1 MVDNQIQSAIYV
13 DSDQQLNDLCQSW
26 LLCDVLILDTE
37 FIRTQ
42 TFYPIAGLIQLSDGN
57 SCYLIDPLAINDFSS
72 FATLL
77 TNEKII
83 KVLHS
88 CSEDL
93 DVFHQLMGV
102 IPAPILDTQIGA
114 AVVGYGFSLSYQKI
128 VEQVLGTH
136 IEKGETRSDWLQR
149 PLTESQ
155 HHYAILDVLYLSQVY
170 EHLLSELE
178 SLGRKEWWLE
188 ECSKL
193 STNYYEANKLEGY
206 YLKVKSAWKLSR
218 PQLNCLQKL
227 TIWRE
232 KQARERNRP
241 RGRILKDNACFELAQ
256 KLPDNLQQLSVIK
269 DVPPGVVRKHGEA
282 LLELIQSALNEN
294 PEHFP
299 KRLPRPLPPAAGSVL
314 RSLKALVKE
323 KAEQLNLPTE
333 ILIRKKDYEGLIRS
347 GYASGEYCLPE
358 GLKGWRESVVGNSLI
373 AALQADKSS

>member
-1 MVDNQIQSAIYV
+1 MLDNQIQSAIYV
-13 DSDQQLNDLCQSW
+13 DNDQQLNDLCQSW

-57 SCYLIDPLAINDFSS
+57 NCYLIDPLAIGDFSS
-72 FATLL
+72 FAALL
-77 TNEKII
+77 SNEKII

-102 IPAPILDTQIGA
+102 IPGPILDTQIGA
-114 AVVGYGFSLSYQKI
+114 AIAGYGFSLSYQKI
-128 VEQVLGTH
+128 VEQVLGIH
-136 IEKGETRSDWLQR
+136 VEKGETRSDWLQR

-155 HHYAILDVLYLSQVY
+155 HHYAVLDVLYLSEVY
-170 EHLLSELE
+170 EHLLSELK
-178 SLGRKEWWLE
+178 SLDRKQWWLE

-193 STNYYEANKLEGY
+193 STNYYEANNLENY

-232 KQARERNRP
+232 QQARECNRP
-241 RGRILKDNACFELAQ
+241 RGRVLKDSACFELAQ
-256 KLPDNLQQLSVIK
+256 KLPDSLQKLSVIR
-269 DVPPGVVRKHGEA
+269 DVSPGVIRKYGEE
-282 LLELIQSALNEN
+282 LLKIIQSSLNES
-294 PEHFP
+294 PECFP

-314 RSLKALVKE
+314 KALKALAKE
-323 KAEQLNLPTE
+323 KAEQLGVPTE

-347 GYASGEYCLPE
+347 GYPSGEYYLPE
-358 GLKGWRESVVGNSLI
+358 GLKGWRESVLGNSLI
-373 AALQADKSS
+373 AALEELKSS